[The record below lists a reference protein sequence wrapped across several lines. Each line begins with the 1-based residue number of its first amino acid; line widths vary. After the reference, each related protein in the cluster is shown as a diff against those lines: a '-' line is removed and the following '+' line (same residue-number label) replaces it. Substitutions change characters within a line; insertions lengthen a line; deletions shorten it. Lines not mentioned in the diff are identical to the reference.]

1 MNKDSFMI
9 LTEEQLTRFRE
20 DGFLLLPKFADIALC
35 DTIKDIAKAHL
46 KHRVPPIET
55 EMEYVGKTKEERK
68 LISDGKGDLFEGQ
81 VTVRR
86 LRQVYHRDIVFK
98 QWMEN
103 KKIRPILTQ
112 VLGEYPT
119 ITIAHHN
126 SIMTKMPHNSTET
139 RWHQDFR
146 YWNFENDNLVSIW
159 LALDEEYDANGVL
172 EFIPG
177 SHRMR
182 LEPSM
187 FDEKEYFCDT
197 LPKNQEILSKKVSHP
212 LQKGDVVLF
221 HCKLL
226 HRANKNSTNKP
237 KISFV
242 YTVKGCSNK
251 AIEGTRSTAY
261 EEVPLYLSS

>member
-1 MNKDSFMI
+1 MI
-9 LTEEQLTRFRE
+9 LTQEQLQSFE
-20 DGFLLLPKFADIALC
+20 ENGFLLLPQFADHELC

-46 KHRVPPIET
+46 KHKVAPIET
-55 EMEYVGKTKEERK
+55 ETEYVGKTKEERK
-68 LISDGKGDLFEGQ
+68 LISDGKAHLLDEQ

-98 QWMEN
+98 RWMEN
-103 KKIRPILTQ
+103 KEIRPVLKQI
-112 VLGEYPT
+112 LGEDPT

-126 SIMTKMPHNSTET
+126 SIMTKMPHTSTET

-159 LALDEEYDANGVL
+159 LALDEEYSENGVL

-177 SHRMR
+177 SHTMQ
-182 LEPSM
+182 LDPSQ
-187 FDEKEYFCDT
+187 FDEKEYFSNT
-197 LPKNQEILSKKVSHP
+197 LPQNQESIATKVSYS

-226 HRANKNSTNKP
+226 HRANKNSTDEP

-251 AIEGTRSTAY
+251 AIEGTRSSEF
-261 EEVPLYLSS
+261 EEVPLG

>member
-1 MNKDSFMI
+1 MI
-9 LTEEQLTRFRE
+9 LTEEQLIQFKR
-20 DGFLLLPKFADIALC
+20 DGFLLLPGFADAEMC

-46 KHRVPPIET
+46 KHKVPPIET

-68 LISDGKGDLFEGQ
+68 LISDGKAHLFEGQ

-86 LRQVYHRDIVFK
+86 LRQVYHRDIVFR

-103 KKIRPILTQ
+103 EEIRPILKQ
-112 VLGEYPT
+112 VLGEDPT

-126 SIMTKMPHNSTET
+126 SIMTKMPHTSTET

-146 YWNFENDNLVSIW
+146 YWSFENDNLVSVW
-159 LALDEEYDANGVL
+159 LALDEELSSNGVL

-177 SHRMR
+177 SHTMQFRP
-182 LEPSM
+182 EQ
-187 FDEKEYFCDT
+187 FDEKEYFREDT
-197 LPKNQEILSKKVSHP
+197 ESNHALIKSKTSHP

-226 HRANKNSTNKP
+226 HRANKNRTDRA

-242 YTVKGCSNK
+242 YTVKGCSNQ
-251 AIEGTRSTAY
+251 ALEGTRSTAY
-261 EEVPLYLSS
+261 AEVKLD